1 MAENKGKR
9 RKKRRLKKWVIA
21 VIWLIVLVLLAVS
34 VITIVKTKKKRMFII
49 GSEKVY
55 ADEVSFYALQCAF
68 NYHLSNAD
76 MLYEYY
82 DGTTTYEEQYKNEVK
97 QAIVDT
103 KVMYLAALQK
113 GIRLSEE
120 DQGEVAKEVAQ
131 TLSNIGAYLDKFN
144 IDESLVTE
152 ILTEQKYAKL
162 LKETVVSE
170 KEDVHTYFHVYNLL
184 FPTVKTNA
192 DGTIATNADGS
203 LVPENE
209 TNKQKKYAMAMK
221 AIELSKTDMTLEA
234 IAKELGV
241 TETSGDIYGDIE
253 NYDSEKYLEEIHSMT
268 EGDVSQ
274 IVETIYGYNVF
285 CLISKDDKEYAAQM
299 KAQEEMFADSEAY
312 ENQLEKWKQ
321 AVDID
326 ERKLE
331 SDAWETFTMKDY
343 VIKR

>member
-1 MAENKGKR
+1 MAENKKKR
-9 RKKRRLKKWVIA
+9 RKKRRLKKWVVA
-21 VIWLIVLVLLAVS
+21 VIWLLVLVLLAVS
-34 VITIVKTKKKRMFII
+34 VIAIVKTKKKRMFTI

-68 NYHLSNAD
+68 NYHLSNVD

-82 DGTTTYEEQYKNEVK
+82 DGATTYEEQYKNEVK

-103 KVMYLAALQK
+103 KVMYLFALQK
-113 GIRLSEE
+113 GIRLSKE
-120 DQGEVAKEVAQ
+120 DQGEIAEKVAD
-131 TLSNIGAYLDKFN
+131 TLSNIGDYLEKFDV
-144 IDESLVTE
+144 DEALVTRV
-152 ILTEQKYAKL
+152 LTEQKYAGL

-170 KEDVHTYFHVYNLL
+170 QEDINTYFHVYNLL

-209 TNKQKKYAMAMK
+209 ADKQKKYALAMK

-253 NYDSEKYLEEIHSMT
+253 NYDSQKYLEEIHNMS
-268 EGDVSQ
+268 EGEVSQ

-299 KAQEEMFADSEAY
+299 MNQEEMFASSEAY
-312 ENQLEKWKQ
+312 ESQLEKWKQ
-321 AVDID
+321 AADID

-331 SDAWETFTMKDY
+331 SDAWEAFTMKDY

>member
-1 MAENKGKR
+1 MAENKKKK
-9 RKKRRLKKWVIA
+9 RKKRRLKKWVVA
-21 VIWLIVLVLLAVS
+21 VIWLLVLVLFAVS
-34 VITIVKTKKKRMFII
+34 VIAIVKTKKKRMFTI

-68 NYHLSNAD
+68 NYHLSNVD

-82 DGTTTYEEQYKNEVK
+82 DGATTYEEQYKNEVK

-103 KVMYLAALQK
+103 KVMYLFALKK
-113 GIRLSEE
+113 GIRLSKE
-120 DQGEVAKEVAQ
+120 DQGEIAEEVAD
-131 TLSNIGAYLDKFN
+131 TLSNIGDYLEKFGV
-144 IDESLVTE
+144 DEALVTRV
-152 ILTEQKYAKL
+152 LTEQKYAGL

-170 KEDVHTYFHVYNLL
+170 QEDVNTYFHVYNLL

-209 TNKQKKYAMAMK
+209 ADKQKQYALAMK

-253 NYDSEKYLEEIHSMT
+253 NYDSQKYLEEIHNMS
-268 EGDVSQ
+268 EGEVSQ

-299 KAQEEMFADSEAY
+299 MNQEEMFASSEAY
-312 ENQLEKWKQ
+312 ESQLEKWKQ
-321 AVDID
+321 AADID

-331 SDAWETFTMKDY
+331 GDAWEAFTMKDY